1 MEEVLDIYSPL
12 SGKVIPVSEV
22 SDPVFA
28 QKLLGDGVGIIPNE
42 NKVYAPCDAEIA
54 TLFPTG
60 HAIGLHSALGPDLII
75 HIGRNTNK
83 LNGKYFSYHVKAGD
97 KVKKGDLIM
106 EFDREK
112 IINEGFDITTPVTI
126 INSKNFIAVV
136 PAENPAKT
144 AGDHILSVLIK

>member
-54 TLFPTG
+54 TLFP
-60 HAIGLHSALGPDLII
+60 AILFPSSSKVLPLNINLIDPSPF
-75 HIGRNTNK
+75 T
-83 LNGKYFSYHVKAGD
+83 LNIFQ
-97 KVKKGDLIM
+97 
-106 EFDREK
+106 
-112 IINEGFDITTPVTI
+112 
-126 INSKNFIAVV
+126 
-136 PAENPAKT
+136 
-144 AGDHILSVLIK
+144 